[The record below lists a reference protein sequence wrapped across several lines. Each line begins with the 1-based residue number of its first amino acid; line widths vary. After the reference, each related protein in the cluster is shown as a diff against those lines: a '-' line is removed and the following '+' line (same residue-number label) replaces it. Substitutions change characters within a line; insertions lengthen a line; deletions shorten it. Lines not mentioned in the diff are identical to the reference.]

1 MPFTANVGKT
11 DRIIR
16 IIIAILLF
24 IISIVISGWLRIILI
39 IIGIMLLITTITRF
53 CGLYKLLGINTCK
66 FNPKSQ

>member
-24 IISIVISGWLRIILI
+24 IISIVVSGWLRIILI
-39 IIGIMLLITTITRF
+39 IIGIMLLITTVTRF
-53 CGLYKLLGINTCK
+53 CGLYKLLGINTSNLK
-66 FNPKSQ
+66 PKS